1 MEPEN
6 IRFGGGSADTML
18 HPIVAVFLLVAI
30 ALMFVLP
37 RKYGIVALL
46 LGTFVIPLGQVIVL
60 AGVHFPVLRV
70 LILLGFLCRAI
81 GMNRERSS
89 GKMDGIGRAVTLWIV
104 LGTVLWSIQF
114 MEMGA
119 FIKAAG
125 SLIDGLAG
133 YWVVRYFIRE
143 KEDVTRTI
151 KVFAYISILMGVCM
165 VIEQVTHFNV
175 FTLVGGVPLA
185 PAMREG
191 GVRAQGAFAIYLD
204 AGVFGAILIPLFIW
218 LWSGAG
224 ARVIAFMGIVGAT
237 AMTLASNSSTPVLA
251 YASGIF
257 ALCFWP
263 LRGRMRAIRWG
274 VVLCLVA
281 LHLVMNGPVWA
292 LIARVDVVGSSS
304 GWHRYALVDNFIRHF
319 RDWWLIGY
327 PNYNNWGW
335 DMWDL
340 CNEYVSVGLTGGL
353 VTFVCFILVLSRSF
367 GGLGTARKLVAG
379 DRKQEWF
386 LWCLGSCLFAN
397 VVGFFGV
404 AYAAQMSMAFFA
416 FLAMISVAIA
426 EAEPKQAVES
436 ETEATGTF
444 LASSVPDPVRV

>member
-1 MEPEN
+1 
-6 IRFGGGSADTML
+6 
-18 HPIVAVFLLVAI
+18 
-30 ALMFVLP
+30 
-37 RKYGIVALL
+37 
-46 LGTFVIPLGQVIVL
+46 
-60 AGVHFPVLRV
+60 
-70 LILLGFLCRAI
+70 
-81 GMNRERSS
+81 
-89 GKMDGIGRAVTLWIV
+89 VTLWIV

-114 MEMGA
+114 MEMPA
-119 FIKAAG
+119 FIKAAS

-133 YWVVRYFIRE
+133 YWVVRYFIRD

-151 KVFAYISILMGVCM
+151 KVFAYISVVMGICM

-175 FTLVGGVPLA
+175 FTLLGGVPPA

-353 VTFVCFILVLSRSF
+353 VTFVCFILALSRSF

-386 LWCLGSCLFAN
+386 LWCLGTCLFAN
-397 VVGFFGV
+397 VVGFFGI
-404 AYAAQMSMAFFA
+404 AYAAQMNMAFFA
-416 FLAMISVAIA
+416 LLAAISAAIV
-426 EAEPKQAVES
+426 EAKPKQPVES
-436 ETEATGTF
+436 GSEDTETFAEY
-444 LASSVPDPVRV
+444 SVPQAATS